1 MAELLGAFGV
11 GLLVGAISAL
21 TGIGGG
27 VIMVPFLYLVYSHSP
42 YSLTAQ
48 TVVAHATS
56 LGVASVTASVG
67 TWRYHRRQAIDWSAG
82 LMYAVP
88 AVVTAFIT
96 ARVVSG
102 LDEATWVRG
111 AFGLMLIVSAADM
124 ARRAWQHDPER
135 AEAPRTGRP
144 PVVLGAIGA
153 IGGILTSA
161 LGIGGGLL
169 ALPSLLYIGRLPVRQ
184 VAPTSL
190 MTVLLAT
197 LAGVS
202 GYIVSRG
209 APALSGTMAGFL
221 DLRLALPLA
230 LGAVCTVP
238 LGVWLNRAS
247 RPVVLYA
254 IFAILLAVLGVRLAW
269 QGFAL

>member
-27 VIMVPFLYLVYSHSP
+27 VIMVPFLYLAYSGSP

-56 LGVASVTASVG
+56 LGVASVTALVG
-67 TWRYHRRQAIDWSAG
+67 TWRYHRRQAIDWPSG
-82 LMYAVP
+82 LTYAIP
-88 AVVTAFIT
+88 AVLTAFVT
-96 ARVVSG
+96 ARVLSS

-111 AFGLMLIVSAADM
+111 AFGVMLIVAAVDM
-124 ARRAWQHDPER
+124 ARRAWRHDPER
-135 AEAPRTGRP
+135 PEVPRTGRP
-144 PVVLGAIGA
+144 PVMLGVIGA
-153 IGGILTSA
+153 FGGVLTSA

-190 MTVLLAT
+190 MTVMLAT

-202 GYIVSRG
+202 GYVASSG
-209 APALSGTMAGFL
+209 APQLSGAMAGFL

-247 RPVVLYA
+247 RPVTLYA
-254 IFAILLAVLGVRLAW
+254 VFAVLLAVLGARLAW
-269 QGFAL
+269 QGFGL

>member
-27 VIMVPFLYLVYSHSP
+27 VIMVPFLYLVYSGSP

-67 TWRYHRRQAIDWSAG
+67 TWRYHRRQAIDWAAG
-82 LMYAVP
+82 LTYAIP
-88 AVVTAFIT
+88 AVVTAFLT
-96 ARVVSG
+96 ARVLST

-111 AFGLMLIVSAADM
+111 AFGVMLIVAAADM
-124 ARRAWQHDPER
+124 ARRAWRHDPEQL
-135 AEAPRTGRP
+135 EIPRSGRP
-144 PVVLGAIGA
+144 PALLGLIGA
-153 IGGILTSA
+153 IGGVLTSA

-169 ALPSLLYIGRLPVRQ
+169 ALPSLLYVGRLPVRQ

-190 MTVLLAT
+190 MTVFLAT

-202 GYIVSRG
+202 GYALSSG
-209 APALSGTMAGFL
+209 APAVSGAMAGFL

-247 RPVVLYA
+247 RPVTLYVV
-254 IFAILLAVLGVRLAW
+254 FAVLLSVLGARLAW
-269 QGFAL
+269 QGFGL